1 MHRRTFTRLLTLG
14 WLAVLAPAQ
23 GGEPPVGQPV
33 RSAAPANEPT
43 AYRLRTL
50 VTTAGEGTSLAEQAS
65 GRPLVVVVMK
75 GSWCP
80 VCIDQL
86 RRLGALRARIHKLGA
101 RVVGVSTD
109 AVTENR
115 RAAEEARLSDPILT
129 DVQHRVVSALGL
141 WRADAGHP
149 MPAIVVFDRCG
160 TERAR
165 IVGRAPG
172 ERPEPAVMR
181 LLEEMVARPPACG
194 KRTA

>member
-1 MHRRTFTRLLTLG
+1 MHRRAFTSLLTLG
-14 WLAVLAPAQ
+14 WLSVLAPAEAR
-23 GGEPPVGQPV
+23 EPP
-33 RSAAPANEPT
+33 APF
-43 AYRLRTL
+43 RLRALT
-50 VTTAGEGTSLAEQAS
+50 TTAGQATSLAEHAS
-65 GRPLVVVVMK
+65 ERALVVVVMK

-109 AVTENR
+109 SVTENR
-115 RAAEEARLSDPILT
+115 RAAEQGRLSDPILT
-129 DVQHRVVSALGL
+129 DAEHRVVSALGL

-160 TERAR
+160 AERAR

-172 ERPEPAVMR
+172 ERPEAAVMR
-181 LLEEMVARPPACG
+181 LLEEMVAHPPSCG
-194 KRTA
+194 ARTV